1 MPNDLDRDLDRE
13 SEAGWSDQGD
23 EEHEEPSAS
32 GSAAIPVQQPQQVI
46 LFWLFVHFSFRKFN
60 FQSTKQTDL
69 STWTKT
75 HFGWQ
80 ELQVKT
86 IHF

>member
-1 MPNDLDRDLDRE
+1 LLNYSKFYFQYSISNQGVVLWMPNDLDRDLDRE

-46 LFWLFVHFSFRKFN
+46 LF
-60 FQSTKQTDL
+60 
-69 STWTKT
+69 
-75 HFGWQ
+75 
-80 ELQVKT
+80 
-86 IHF
+86 